1 MDVRALRYSLAIAR
15 FGSFTRA
22 AESLHVAQPALSV
35 AIKKLEAELGVT
47 LFLRKAH
54 RVEPTVEGRILLA
67 RAERIFNEM
76 DAAIHEIADA
86 IELRTGVIRLGM
98 PPMFG
103 LEYFPSVIAQFHA
116 AYPNISITV
125 VEGSADEVGGLLDAG
140 GIDIAMIESRRVRPQ
155 WKQVQVGRE
164 EMVLCVAPGHPLA
177 RRKSI
182 AGSELD
188 GLPMAL
194 FNGTFIQREILDK
207 LCKRGGAKP
216 TSCCSRIPSRSSGA
230 PLPTASARPRSC
242 ARLPRYAAARC
253 GFVRAEGDPA
263 LLAVLARRELPVE
276 GESRAGRLRR
286 QDRKDQMKMQ
296 GGTMQIATHWRA
308 ALAAL
313 ALVAATAAHAA
324 YPERPITLIVPFP
337 PGGGTDLS
345 ARLIMPYIE
354 KYLGNDAKIV
364 VINKGGAGGDIGAG
378 EIAKSK
384 PDGYTIGFMNVPN
397 TLMKSHERPTSW
409 NLASFVPI
417 ANLVYDP
424 AVFAVRPDG
433 KYQTLAALAADAKK
447 RPGEIPISSAG
458 AGSNTHLD
466 LIAFEEAPAS
476 SSCTCRTKAAD
487 SRAPRCSADTSRWSR
502 ARSAT
507 CSASSS
513 RDSSRRLRSA
523 APRASRSRRISRRS
537 SSRASRSRA
546 GRRAD

>member
-103 LEYFPSVIAQFHA
+103 LEYFPNVIAQFHA

-164 EMVLCVAPGHPLA
+164 EMVLCVAPDHPLA

-216 TSCCSRIPSRSSGA
+216 RVVLQSNSVALIRRAVADGLGAATLLRS
-230 PLPTASARPRSC
+230 
-242 ARLPRYAAARC
+242 
-253 GFVRAEGDPA
+253 
-263 LLAVLARRELPVE
+263 
-276 GESRAGRLRR
+276 
-286 QDRKDQMKMQ
+286 
-296 GGTMQIATHWRA
+296 
-308 ALAAL
+308 LAAGTPPL
-313 ALVAATAAHAA
+313 VAVSFEPKEILRFSLCWRDENYLSKANRALV
-324 YPERPITLIVPFP
+324 
-337 PGGGTDLS
+337 D
-345 ARLIMPYIE
+345 
-354 KYLGNDAKIV
+354 
-364 VINKGGAGGDIGAG
+364 
-378 EIAKSK
+378 
-384 PDGYTIGFMNVPN
+384 
-397 TLMKSHERPTSW
+397 
-409 NLASFVPI
+409 
-417 ANLVYDP
+417 
-424 AVFAVRPDG
+424 FAVKIG
-433 KYQTLAALAADAKK
+433 KAK
-447 RPGEIPISSAG
+447 
-458 AGSNTHLD
+458 
-466 LIAFEEAPAS
+466 
-476 SSCTCRTKAAD
+476 
-487 SRAPRCSADTSRWSR
+487 
-502 ARSAT
+502 
-507 CSASSS
+507 
-513 RDSSRRLRSA
+513 
-523 APRASRSRRISRRS
+523 
-537 SSRASRSRA
+537 
-546 GRRAD
+546 

>member
-103 LEYFPSVIAQFHA
+103 LEYFPNVIAQFHA

-216 TSCCSRIPSRSSGA
+216 RVVLQSNSVALIRRAVADGLGAATLLRS
-230 PLPTASARPRSC
+230 
-242 ARLPRYAAARC
+242 
-253 GFVRAEGDPA
+253 
-263 LLAVLARRELPVE
+263 
-276 GESRAGRLRR
+276 
-286 QDRKDQMKMQ
+286 
-296 GGTMQIATHWRA
+296 
-308 ALAAL
+308 LAAGTPPL
-313 ALVAATAAHAA
+313 VAVSFEPKEILRFSLCWRDENYLSKANRALV
-324 YPERPITLIVPFP
+324 
-337 PGGGTDLS
+337 D
-345 ARLIMPYIE
+345 
-354 KYLGNDAKIV
+354 
-364 VINKGGAGGDIGAG
+364 
-378 EIAKSK
+378 
-384 PDGYTIGFMNVPN
+384 
-397 TLMKSHERPTSW
+397 
-409 NLASFVPI
+409 
-417 ANLVYDP
+417 
-424 AVFAVRPDG
+424 FAVKIG
-433 KYQTLAALAADAKK
+433 KAK
-447 RPGEIPISSAG
+447 
-458 AGSNTHLD
+458 
-466 LIAFEEAPAS
+466 
-476 SSCTCRTKAAD
+476 
-487 SRAPRCSADTSRWSR
+487 
-502 ARSAT
+502 
-507 CSASSS
+507 
-513 RDSSRRLRSA
+513 
-523 APRASRSRRISRRS
+523 
-537 SSRASRSRA
+537 
-546 GRRAD
+546 